1 MTYYYNENES
11 DFVGADNVDT
21 YARDIMIQAWN
32 KLYGRDPTLA
42 ERQLS
47 QAVGR
52 LETYY
57 GRAGQ
62 FKGSHNWGAVQH
74 SRPKDGQCPPGSF
87 LGRDT
92 LNGTK
97 ATEYP
102 ICERSYPNDLE
113 GATHMLKILSRTPQ
127 EKAALQ
133 SGSAKELALAMKKAG
148 YYGPREQ
155 DDPEGYRRAII
166 NYHKALWTNSRD
178 IAKNC
183 GENLAVTND
192 GSSGSSSGSV
202 TGGAGPF
209 LALAAVGAG
218 IFFWTKRGKK

>member
-1 MTYYYNENES
+1 MYYNESPCNCLYYNSNEI
-11 DFVGADNVDT
+11 GAESPDQ
-21 YARDIMIQAWN
+21 YARGIMIQAW
-32 KLYGRDPTLA
+32 KDLYGREPTLA

-87 LGRDT
+87 LGRDSMD
-92 LNGTK
+92 GTK
-97 ATEYP
+97 KTEYA
-102 ICERSYPNDLE
+102 ICERSYGSDLE

-127 EKAALQ
+127 EKEALQ
-133 SGSAKELALAMKKAG
+133 SGSAGALARAMKAAG
-148 YYGPREQ
+148 YYGISAANYQ
-155 DDPEGYRRAII
+155 KAIF
-166 NYHKALWTNSRD
+166 NNAKD

-183 GENLAVTND
+183 GENLAVSWD
-192 GSSGSSSGSV
+192 GSTSSSSETSSGSTALV
-202 TGGAGPF
+202 VLAVAAGAGF
-209 LALAAVGAG
+209 LLLNKRR
-218 IFFWTKRGKK
+218 TK

>member
-1 MTYYYNENES
+1 MTYYYNDSES

-47 QAVGR
+47 QAIGR

-74 SRPKDGQCPPGSF
+74 SRPKDGECPPGSF

-92 LNGTK
+92 MDGSK
-97 ATEYP
+97 KTEYA

-113 GATHMLKILSRTPQ
+113 GATHMLKILSRTPE

-133 SGSAKELALAMKKAG
+133 SGSAGALARAMKAAG
-148 YYGPREQ
+148 YYG
-155 DDPEGYRRAII
+155 AST
-166 NYHKALWTNSRD
+166 NLYHKAIWTNSQD

-183 GENLAVTND
+183 GENLAVTHD
-192 GSSGSSSGSV
+192 GSSASSSGSL